1 MRTNDVHQKCFLE
14 DMPLVEGI
22 LEGQEQLRFLVR
34 ESGGKGVR
42 EVYGEEYDIFIML
55 MESSFER
62 QIGESPWIPY

>member
-22 LEGQEQLRFLVR
+22 PEGQEQLRFLVR

-42 EVYGEEYDIFIML
+42 QVNGEGI
-55 MESSFER
+55 
-62 QIGESPWIPY
+62 